1 MRCISVKIVILT
13 VLFFMQSC
21 IREDTSD
28 CITSALRLSFRYTLN
43 NQNSDLFGSEVHQVA
58 AYIFD
63 AEGKYIGSYLE
74 TGDKLISKYIMTI
87 PLPEG
92 SYQVIV
98 FCDNLNTFSA
108 GWVDRETNLFY
119 GELQPEI
126 TTVADFRVMLKNK
139 EGTDGYLVPESVP
152 GDLYAGYITNALST
166 YNVSDITN
174 VNLMKDTKNIKIKI
188 SGLNSLTRSTIIPEV
203 YVTAKNGRYKSDN
216 SIDTLHRA
224 LKYIPH
230 STSVT
235 NDTINSELKTMR
247 LMAGHKPMLVIKHP
261 VTSGYL
267 FNQDITE
274 LILSNPKYA
283 SQEDIDREDSFVF
296 EVNFNR
302 EDNDLVISVSINGW
316 EVNTVVPVDD

>member
-92 SYQVIV
+92 SYQAIV

-152 GDLYAGYITNALST
+152 GDLYAGYIVNARCKVSILLSLLYLPFLAVT
-166 YNVSDITN
+166 YTSGIIVERVREFRPDIFIFIFFVSF
-174 VNLMKDTKNIKIKI
+174 IK
-188 SGLNSLTRSTIIPEV
+188 LTLVMS
-203 YVTAKNGRYKSDN
+203 
-216 SIDTLHRA
+216 DTL
-224 LKYIPH
+224 
-230 STSVT
+230 
-235 NDTINSELKTMR
+235 
-247 LMAGHKPMLVIKHP
+247 
-261 VTSGYL
+261 
-267 FNQDITE
+267 
-274 LILSNPKYA
+274 
-283 SQEDIDREDSFVF
+283 
-296 EVNFNR
+296 
-302 EDNDLVISVSINGW
+302 
-316 EVNTVVPVDD
+316 

>member
-92 SYQVIV
+92 SYQAIV

-126 TTVADFRVMLKNK
+126 TTVADFRVMLK
-139 EGTDGYLVPESVP
+139 
-152 GDLYAGYITNALST
+152 
-166 YNVSDITN
+166 
-174 VNLMKDTKNIKIKI
+174 IKK
-188 SGLNSLTRSTIIPEV
+188 GQT
-203 YVTAKNGRYKSDN
+203 
-216 SIDTLHRA
+216 DTLYLSR
-224 LKYIPH
+224 
-230 STSVT
+230 S
-235 NDTINSELKTMR
+235 
-247 LMAGHKPMLVIKHP
+247 LVIFMP
-261 VTSGYL
+261 
-267 FNQDITE
+267 DI
-274 LILSNPKYA
+274 
-283 SQEDIDREDSFVF
+283 
-296 EVNFNR
+296 
-302 EDNDLVISVSINGW
+302 
-316 EVNTVVPVDD
+316 

>member
-1 MRCISVKIVILT
+1 
-13 VLFFMQSC
+13 
-21 IREDTSD
+21 
-28 CITSALRLSFRYTLN
+28 
-43 NQNSDLFGSEVHQVA
+43 
-58 AYIFD
+58 
-63 AEGKYIGSYLE
+63 
-74 TGDKLISKYIMTI
+74 MTI

-92 SYQVIV
+92 SYQAIV

-174 VNLMKDTKNIKIKI
+174 INLMKDTKNIKIKI

-216 SIDTLHRA
+216 SIDTLHQA

-267 FNQDITE
+267 FNRDITE